1 MRTIAKLL
9 ALFFLFIMT
18 SCALSLYPLY
28 TDKDLISDPNLLGI
42 WAEKDSKETW
52 EFIQGEDKAY
62 KLIYTDDKGKKGEFI
77 AHLMKIDD
85 KLFID
90 VFPEELDIQQNDMY
104 KGHFM
109 PVHSFVY
116 ISKME
121 PNPRVSNLEPKWLEK
136 YLEKNPKAIRHEKID
151 NGILLTA
158 PPKELQK
165 FVLAHLKTDGAFEQS
180 NDFERKKAE

>member
-1 MRTIAKLL
+1 M
-9 ALFFLFIMT
+9 
-18 SCALSLYPLY
+18 
-28 TDKDLISDPNLLGI
+28 
-42 WAEKDSKETW
+42 
-52 EFIQGEDKAY
+52 QGEYKAY
-62 KLIYTDDKGKKGEFI
+62 KLIYTDGEGKKGEFI

-90 VFPEELDIQQNDMY
+90 VFPAELDIQQNDMY

-116 ISKME
+116 ISQME
-121 PNPRVSNLEPKWLEK
+121 PKPRVSNLEPDWLKK
-136 YLEKNPKAIRHEKID
+136 YLEKNPKAIRHEKIND
-151 NGILLTA
+151 GILLTA

-165 FVLAHLKTDGAFEQS
+165 FVLKHLKTDGAFNQS